1 MISHVSIEVLI
12 LELVVSSESKHQLA
26 FDNMPFLNIWYTRR
40 SFVNTRLT
48 RIIKLLLG
56 QVTKNNG
63 TLRKYFKKPIATV
76 YFSLLADNQNLKL
89 SMIINLT

>member
-26 FDNMPFLNIWYTRR
+26 FDNMPCLNIWYTRR
-40 SFVNTRLT
+40 SFVITRLT

-63 TLRKYFKKPIATV
+63 TLRKYFKKPIVTV